1 MAVERDG
8 HHQRGHG
15 RVCDGVHDVAL
26 RRAEQAVSR
35 GDEGVTT
42 GPHRD
47 RREGEGDRQ
56 GQPGSDEPA
65 ADAEEGP
72 AGDGHI
78 GAGAGSDDRGGQHG
92 QGADRGADGHR
103 GDGLPEAQAEQD
115 RKGAE
120 DDVRP
125 GQVGAE
131 EHRGQVARP
140 GVAGLFG
147 QVFDAGGFD
156 RADAVLGGLGGRRG
170 ECCGHELLDST
181 C

>member
-1 MAVERDG
+1 M
-8 HHQRGHG
+8 
-15 RVCDGVHDVAL
+15 HDVAL

-47 RREGEGDRQ
+47 RREAEGDRQ
-56 GQPGSDEPA
+56 RQAGSDEPA
-65 ADAEEGP
+65 TDAEEGA
-72 AGDGHI
+72 AGDGHV
-78 GAGAGSDDRGGQHG
+78 GAGARSDDRGGQHG
-92 QGADRGADGHR
+92 QGADGDADGHR
-103 GDGLPEAQAEQD
+103 GERLPEAQAEQD
-115 RKGAE
+115 REGTE

-125 GQVGAE
+125 GQVRAE

-140 GVAGLFG
+140 GVTGVLG

-156 RADAVLGGLGGRRG
+156 RADAVLGGVGRWRG
-170 ECCGHELLDST
+170 QGCGHELLDST